1 MKMNKSASLV
11 CVLAL
16 SGFLLGAAVPTLD
29 PLPAPVSNNAIATMK
44 VSRDLYIF
52 SLMGIGEK
60 RSWDAV
66 SNAGYIFDNDTGS
79 WTPIHGVPGTGRI
92 AAMAAGENGRVY
104 LAGGAVVDSQ
114 GGVTPVP
121 DLNIYAQDAEEWLRG
136 ADIPVGVE
144 NAVVGTYRDR
154 YIYLIGGRSRSG
166 PVNNVQMYD
175 LTNNTWQNATALPGA
190 PAFGQAGA
198 ILDDA
203 IVVVDG
209 ATSAT
214 GDISDA
220 CWIGKI
226 DHKNPLKISWSK
238 LPPHPGH
245 PGFNI
250 AAGAWERDNK
260 VYFLGGTSVVTNY
273 KGEGA
278 DGKIPQPS
286 PMSFALNLK
295 TKAWEVINP
304 NVPHVTMDNHVLIPT
319 EQGLVLIG
327 GTEADGKVTRSMRVV
342 PREKAAD

>member
-1 MKMNKSASLV
+1 MNQSASLV

-16 SGFLLGAAVPTLD
+16 SGILLAAAVPTLE
-29 PLPAPVSNNAIATMK
+29 PLPTAVSNNAIASMK
-44 VSRDLYIF
+44 VHGDLYIF

-66 SNAGYIFDNDTGS
+66 SNAAYIFDNDTGG
-79 WTPIHGVPGTGRI
+79 WAPIHGVPGTTGRI
-92 AAMAAGENGRVY
+92 AAMAAAENGRVY
-104 LAGGAVVDSQ
+104 LAGGAVVDAQ

-136 ADIPVGVE
+136 ADLPVGVA
-144 NAVVGTYRDR
+144 NAVIGSYRER
-154 YIYLIGGRSRSG
+154 YIYVIGGRSRSG
-166 PVNNVQMYD
+166 PINDVQMYD
-175 LTNNTWQNATALPGA
+175 LSNNTWQSATPTPGA
-190 PAFGQAGA
+190 PVFGQAGA
-198 ILDDA
+198 ILDDT

-214 GDISDA
+214 GDISNA

-226 DHKNPLKISWSK
+226 DRKNPLKISWSK
-238 LPPHPGH
+238 LPPHPGQ

-250 AAGAWERDNK
+250 AAGGWQRDNK
-260 VYFLGGTSVVTNY
+260 IYFLGGTPVVTNY

-295 TKAWEVINP
+295 SKAWEVVNP
-304 NVPHVTMDNHVLIPT
+304 NVPQVTMDNHVLIPT

-327 GTEADGKVTRSMRVV
+327 GTEADGKVTRSTRII
-342 PREKAAD
+342 PREKSAH

>member
-1 MKMNKSASLV
+1 MNKFASLV
-11 CVLAL
+11 CVLVL
-16 SGFLLGAAVPTLD
+16 SGFLLAASVPTLD
-29 PLPAPVSNNAIATMK
+29 PLPVPVSNNAIASMK
-44 VSRDLYIF
+44 VRGDLYIF

-79 WTPIHGVPGTGRI
+79 WTAIHGVPGTTGRI
-92 AAMAAGENGRVY
+92 AAMAAAENGRVY
-104 LAGGAVVDSQ
+104 LAGGAVVDAQ

-136 ADIPVGVE
+136 ADLPVGVS
-144 NAVVGTYRDR
+144 NAVIGTYRDR
-154 YIYLIGGRSRSG
+154 YIYVIGGRSRSG
-166 PVNNVQMYD
+166 PVSDVQIYD
-175 LTNNTWQNATALPGA
+175 LTNNTWQSATPVPGA

-198 ILDDA
+198 ILDDT

-214 GDISDA
+214 GDISNA
-220 CWIGKI
+220 CWMGKI
-226 DHKNPLKISWSK
+226 DRKDPLKISWSK
-238 LPPHPGH
+238 LPPHPGQ

-250 AAGAWERDNK
+250 AAGTWERNDR
-260 VYFLGGTSVVTNY
+260 VYFLGGTPVVTNY

-286 PMSFALNLK
+286 PMSFALNVK
-295 TKAWEVINP
+295 TKAWEVVNP
-304 NVPHVTMDNHVLIPT
+304 NVDNVTMDNRFLIPT

-327 GTEADGKVTRSMRVV
+327 GTEADGKVTRSMRII
-342 PREKAAD
+342 PRGKSGR